1 MKHASKRLTQKSMRH
16 RLILS
21 MGAGFLAI
29 LTVICIGLWGY
40 AQQAANESYDRLLH
54 GAALAILERAN
65 LASGEVRVDIPYSA
79 FEILGLAKEDRVF
92 YRIFTQDDETITAS
106 HNLRPK
112 ANYKPSESP
121 VYWDDALSGESVRFM
136 QQARF
141 LTGDNRSLWVIV
153 QFGQTCIARHD
164 MIAELFWRGFAVAL
178 FITVV
183 GLLFVWIAINRALHP
198 LIDVEQNLRQRDIS
212 DFTPLPV
219 TPPRE
224 VASLVLSI
232 NGFISRLKNNLDHSQ
247 IFIADV
253 THQIRTA
260 LSALQGQLELA
271 SKEQSPELL
280 KGRIEKAERQNRQ
293 TIHLTNQLLAHAMVI
308 HRADQ
313 KIVSDIHLAD
323 LLKTVLQAL
332 LREHVKSDIDFSVNI
347 APEIENGGK
356 NADLIAGDSISIRE
370 AISNV
375 IDNAIKHGPANNRI
389 DISLFENTLK
399 LRGRERKQLILQ
411 VDDAGPGIPEE
422 RRAKVLERFYT
433 TGTGNDGSGLG
444 LSIVDE
450 VMRSHKAQLR
460 LGQSA
465 LEGLSVR
472 MIFTRKT
479 VGIPT

>member
-1 MKHASKRLTQKSMRH
+1 MRQSSKRITQKSIRH
-16 RLILS
+16 RLILG

-29 LTVICIGLWGY
+29 LTAICIGLWGY

-54 GAALAILERAN
+54 GAALAVLERAN
-65 LASGEVRVDIPYSA
+65 MASGEVRIDIPYSA

-92 YRIFTQDDETITAS
+92 YRIFTQNGDTITAS
-106 HNLRPK
+106 HNLLPA

-121 VYWDDALSGESVRFM
+121 VYWDDAYSGETVRFM
-136 QQARF
+136 QQARL
-141 LTGDNRSLWVIV
+141 LTGDTRSLWVIV
-153 QFGQTCIARHD
+153 QFGQTCIARQD
-164 MIAELFWRGFAVAL
+164 MIADLFWRGFAVAS
-178 FITVV
+178 FITIV

-219 TPPRE
+219 APPRE
-224 VASLVLSI
+224 VASLILSI

-271 SKEQSPELL
+271 SKEQDPIERLN
-280 KGRIEKAERQNRQ
+280 RIEKAERQNRQ

-313 KIVSDIHLAD
+313 KISSDIHLKA
-323 LLKTVLQAL
+323 LLTTVLQTL
-332 LREHVKSDIDFSVNI
+332 LREHVKSKIDFSVSI
-347 APEIENGGK
+347 APEIEEGGED
-356 NADLIAGDSISIRE
+356 ADLIAGDSISIRE

-389 DISLFENTLK
+389 DISLYEKSLK
-399 LRGRERKQLILQ
+399 RRGIIRRQIILQ
-411 VDDAGPGIPEE
+411 VDDAGPGIPESKRE
-422 RRAKVLERFYT
+422 KVLERFYRT
-433 TGTGNDGSGLG
+433 DRAAEGSGLG

-450 VMRSHKAQLR
+450 VMRSHGAYLKLSS
-460 LGQSA
+460 SA
-465 LEGLSVR
+465 LGGLSVR
-472 MIFTRKT
+472 MIFNHKQGDVT
-479 VGIPT
+479 

>member
-1 MKHASKRLTQKSMRH
+1 MKHPSKRLTQKSIRH

-29 LTVICIGLWGY
+29 LSVICIGLWGY
-40 AQQAANESYDRLLH
+40 AQQAANESFDRLLH

-65 LASGEVRVDIPYSA
+65 MASGEVRVDVPYSA

-92 YRIFTQDDETITAS
+92 YRIFTQDGTTITAS
-106 HNLRPK
+106 HNLRPA
-112 ANYKPSESP
+112 ANYKPSEIP
-121 VYWDDALSGESVRFM
+121 IYWDDAYSGETVRFM

-141 LTGDNRSLWVIV
+141 LTGDTRSLWVIV
-153 QFGQTCIARHD
+153 QFGQTCIARQD
-164 MIAELFWRGFAVAL
+164 MVADLFWRGFAVAL

-183 GLLFVWIAINRALHP
+183 GLLFVLIAINSALHP
-198 LIDVEQNLRQRDIS
+198 LIDVEQNLRERDIS

-219 TPPRE
+219 KPPRE
-224 VASLVLSI
+224 VASLILSI

-271 SKEQSPELL
+271 SKEQDPTLL
-280 KGRIEKAERQNRQ
+280 QSRIEKAERQNRQ

-313 KIVSDIHLAD
+313 KIVSDIHLAE
-323 LLKTVLQAL
+323 LLKSVLQTM
-332 LREHVKSDIDFSVNI
+332 LREHIKSDIDFSVSF
-347 APEIENGGK
+347 APEIENGHD
-356 NADLIAGDSISIRE
+356 NADLITGDMISLRE

-375 IDNAIKHGPANNRI
+375 IDNAIKHGPDNNRI
-389 DISLFENTLK
+389 DISLYEKTLN
-399 LRGRERKQLILQ
+399 LRGGVKKQLILQ
-411 VDDAGPGIPEE
+411 VDDAGPGIPKDK
-422 RRAKVLERFYT
+422 RKKVLDRFFT
-433 TGTGNDGSGLG
+433 TGSGGEGSGLG

-450 VMRSHKAQLR
+450 VMRSHRASLKLAESS
-460 LGQSA
+460 LG
-465 LEGLSVR
+465 GLSVQ
-472 MIFTRKT
+472 MVFNRKE
-479 VGIPT
+479 GEAK

>member
-1 MKHASKRLTQKSMRH
+1 MRQSSKRLTQKSMRH

-29 LTVICIGLWGY
+29 LTVICTGLWGY

-65 LASGEVRVDIPYSA
+65 LTSGEVRVDIPYSA
-79 FEILGLAKEDRVF
+79 FEILGLAKQDRVF
-92 YRIFTQDDETITAS
+92 YRIFTQDNETITAS
-106 HNLRPK
+106 HDLLPA
-112 ANYKPSESP
+112 ANYKPSERP
-121 VYWDDALSGESVRFM
+121 VYWDDAYSGETVRFM

-141 LTGDNRSLWVIV
+141 LTGDARSLWLIV
-153 QFGQTCIARHD
+153 EFGQTCIARHD
-164 MIAELFWRGFAVAL
+164 MVADLFWNGFAVAL

-224 VASLVLSI
+224 VASLILSI

-271 SKEQSPELL
+271 SKEQDPTLRQ
-280 KGRIEKAERQNRQ
+280 GRVDKAERQSRQ

-323 LLKTVLQAL
+323 LIKTVLQSL
-332 LREHVKSDIDFSVNI
+332 LREHMKSDIDFSVSI
-347 APEIENGGK
+347 APEIEEGGPD
-356 NADLIAGDSISIRE
+356 ADLIAGDVISMRE
-370 AISNV
+370 ALSNV
-375 IDNAIKHGPANNRI
+375 IDNAIKHGPANNKI
-389 DISLFENTLK
+389 DISLFAKTGKRLN
-399 LRGRERKQLILQ
+399 QIVLQ
-411 VDDAGPGIPEE
+411 VDDAGPGIPEDK
-422 RRAKVLERFYT
+422 RLKVLERFYT
-433 TGTGNDGSGLG
+433 TETASEGSGLG

-450 VMRSHKAQLR
+450 VMRSHRARLQL
-460 LGQSA
+460 GESA
-465 LEGLSVR
+465 LGGLSVR
-472 MIFTRKT
+472 MIFSRETRD
-479 VGIPT
+479 I

>member
-1 MKHASKRLTQKSMRH
+1 M
-16 RLILS
+16 
-21 MGAGFLAI
+21 
-29 LTVICIGLWGY
+29 
-40 AQQAANESYDRLLH
+40 
-54 GAALAILERAN
+54 
-65 LASGEVRVDIPYSA
+65 
-79 FEILGLAKEDRVF
+79 
-92 YRIFTQDDETITAS
+92 
-106 HNLRPK
+106 
-112 ANYKPSESP
+112 
-121 VYWDDALSGESVRFM
+121 
-136 QQARF
+136 
-141 LTGDNRSLWVIV
+141 
-153 QFGQTCIARHD
+153 
-164 MIAELFWRGFAVAL
+164 
-178 FITVV
+178 
-183 GLLFVWIAINRALHP
+183 FVWIAINRALNP

-219 TPPRE
+219 SPPRE

-271 SKEQSPELL
+271 SKEQAPQSL
-280 KGRIEKAERQNRQ
+280 KNRIEKAERQNRQ

-323 LLKTVLQAL
+323 LLKTVLQTL

-347 APEIENGGK
+347 APEIEDGGK
-356 NADLIAGDSISIRE
+356 DADVIAGDSISIRE

-389 DISLFENTLK
+389 DISLSEKTLN
-399 LRGRERKQLILQ
+399 LRGRQRKQLILQ

-433 TGTGNDGSGLG
+433 TGTGIDSSGLG

-460 LGQSA
+460 LGNSA
-465 LEGLSVR
+465 LGGLSVR
-472 MIFTRKT
+472 MILPAR
-479 VGIPT
+479 